1 MAGVPL
7 RAVQV
12 LMGDKCIET
21 TLRYSHL
28 GDTHLHMAVERLT
41 EKATDTRTSTG
52 QTGTS
57 STQVA
62 ATA

>member
-12 LMGDKCIET
+12 LMGHKCIET

-28 GDTHLHMAVERLT
+28 GETELHKAVERLT
-41 EKATDTRTSTG
+41 EKVTDTRTSTG
-52 QTGTS
+52 GSGATNKQT
-57 STQVA
+57 A
-62 ATA
+62 ASA

>member
-12 LMGDKCIET
+12 LMGHKCIET

-28 GDTHLHMAVERLT
+28 GETHLHMAVERLT
-41 EKATDTRTSTG
+41 EKPTDTRTSTE

-57 STQVA
+57 TTEIA
-62 ATA
+62 ASA

>member
-1 MAGVPL
+1 MTGVPL

-12 LMGDKCIET
+12 LMGHKCIET

-41 EKATDTRTSTG
+41 EAPTDTTTSTG
-52 QTGTS
+52 QTSTANAAFAS
-57 STQVA
+57 SA
-62 ATA
+62 